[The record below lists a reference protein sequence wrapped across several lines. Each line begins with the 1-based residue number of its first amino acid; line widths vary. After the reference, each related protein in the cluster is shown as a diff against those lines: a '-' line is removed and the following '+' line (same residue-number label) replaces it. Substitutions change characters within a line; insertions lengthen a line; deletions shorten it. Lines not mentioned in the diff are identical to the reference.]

1 MTTKNKNDTMF
12 RELSFERASVNDV
25 NRTVELSFSS
35 ETPYKRWFG
44 TEILGH
50 KSENIDLTRL
60 SEIGVLLFNHNSDKP
75 IGCVESVELD
85 EEERKCKA
93 TVRFDNDEESEKIYQ
108 KVLSGTL
115 KGVSVG
121 YRVSVWEEVES
132 GAMSVD
138 GRFAGPCS
146 IAAKWMPYEIS
157 IVSVP
162 ADASVGVGRSE
173 NLEIQEEKG
182 DEKLMGAENKNT
194 NQIDLENERKKAI
207 EVERQRSFE
216 IMAMCRRFELE
227 PDEYLSS
234 DKTVDEVRKLVL
246 DELSK
251 KRQPLNVT
259 ITADEEDKFRNAA
272 IDGLAMRAGLSIDK
286 PAEGAQDFRGKRML
300 RLAAECIERSTG
312 ENTRHM
318 DDEQLVREA
327 LAGQGAFAG
336 ILSNVAHK
344 SMAQAYQTAPTTY
357 QLWTG
362 KGSNSD
368 FKDATR
374 YRLSEGDV
382 LEKMTSQGEFKD
394 SQVSESSVK
403 TSVATYGRSFS
414 ITRQALINDDL
425 GALNQ
430 IPAKYGAAC
439 RRMINQMV
447 YKILADNPTI
457 ENAALFDASHGNLGT
472 GVLNVK
478 NLGAAKAAMAKQ
490 TNIGGKEK
498 LNIQPAF
505 LLVPVDL
512 EVDAIQLISS
522 VVDPTKSNATPN
534 PFANKLSVIA
544 DPELSAATPWYLA
557 AAPGLCPTIEVTTL
571 NGKEAPTMES
581 AVLFDTLGIKWRI
594 YFDVGVNLLDYRG
607 FYKSTGA

>member
-182 DEKLMGAENKNT
+182 DEKLMGEENKNT

-227 PDEYLSS
+227 PDEYL
-234 DKTVDEVRKLVL
+234 
-246 DELSK
+246 
-251 KRQPLNVT
+251 
-259 ITADEEDKFRNAA
+259 
-272 IDGLAMRAGLSIDK
+272 
-286 PAEGAQDFRGKRML
+286 
-300 RLAAECIERSTG
+300 
-312 ENTRHM
+312 
-318 DDEQLVREA
+318 
-327 LAGQGAFAG
+327 
-336 ILSNVAHK
+336 
-344 SMAQAYQTAPTTY
+344 
-357 QLWTG
+357 
-362 KGSNSD
+362 
-368 FKDATR
+368 
-374 YRLSEGDV
+374 
-382 LEKMTSQGEFKD
+382 
-394 SQVSESSVK
+394 
-403 TSVATYGRSFS
+403 
-414 ITRQALINDDL
+414 
-425 GALNQ
+425 
-430 IPAKYGAAC
+430 
-439 RRMINQMV
+439 
-447 YKILADNPTI
+447 
-457 ENAALFDASHGNLGT
+457 
-472 GVLNVK
+472 
-478 NLGAAKAAMAKQ
+478 
-490 TNIGGKEK
+490 
-498 LNIQPAF
+498 
-505 LLVPVDL
+505 
-512 EVDAIQLISS
+512 
-522 VVDPTKSNATPN
+522 
-534 PFANKLSVIA
+534 
-544 DPELSAATPWYLA
+544 
-557 AAPGLCPTIEVTTL
+557 
-571 NGKEAPTMES
+571 
-581 AVLFDTLGIKWRI
+581 
-594 YFDVGVNLLDYRG
+594 
-607 FYKSTGA
+607 

>member
-12 RELSFERASVNDV
+12 RELSFERAAVNDAD
-25 NRTVELSFSS
+25 RTIELSFSS

-50 KSENIDLTRL
+50 KAENVDLTRL

-75 IGCVESVELD
+75 IGRVESVELD
-85 EEERKCKA
+85 ETERKCKA
-93 TVRFDNDEESEKIYQ
+93 TVRFDDDEESEKIYQ

-121 YRVSVWEEVES
+121 YRVSVWEEVEA

-173 NLEIQEEKG
+173 NLETQEEKG
-182 DEKLMGAENKNT
+182 DEKLMGEENKNT
-194 NQIDLENERKKAI
+194 NQIDLDAERKKAI
-207 EVERQRSFE
+207 EAERQRSTE
-216 IMAMCRRFELE
+216 IMIMCRQFDLE

-246 DELSK
+246 NKLSENRK
-251 KRQPLNVT
+251 PSNVT
-259 ITADEEDKFRNAA
+259 ITADEEDKFRSAA

-312 ENTRHM
+312 KSTRHM

-327 LAGQGAFAG
+327 LTGAGAFTG

-344 SMAQAYQTAPTTY
+344 SMAQSYQTAPTTY

-368 FKDATR
+368 FKEATR
-374 YRLSEGDV
+374 YRLSEADV
-382 LEKMTSQGEFKD
+382 LEKMTSQGEFKNA
-394 SQVSESSVK
+394 QVTEASVK

-430 IPAKYGAAC
+430 IPAKYGASA

-447 YKILADNPTI
+447 YKVLTDNPTI
-457 ENAALFDASHGNLGT
+457 ENAALFHANHGNLGS
-472 GVLNVK
+472 GVLNIK

-490 TNIGGKEK
+490 TNIGGEEK

-522 VVDPTKSNATPN
+522 VVDPTKNNATPN
-534 PFANKLSVIA
+534 PFANKLSVVA
-544 DPELSAATPWYLA
+544 DPELSATAPWYLA

-594 YFDVGVNLLDYRG
+594 YFDIGVNLIDYRG
-607 FYKSTGA
+607 LFKSTGA